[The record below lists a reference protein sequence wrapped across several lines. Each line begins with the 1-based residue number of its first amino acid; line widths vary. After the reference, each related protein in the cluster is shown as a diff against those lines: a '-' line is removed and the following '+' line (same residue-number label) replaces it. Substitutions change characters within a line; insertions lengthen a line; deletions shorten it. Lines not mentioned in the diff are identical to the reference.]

1 MDADGLDVDAL
12 EQVLARHEVK
22 LCALQ
27 TACQNPTGRHMS
39 RERKERLA
47 ALARERN
54 FFVLEDGVYADLRF
68 EGPPQRRLRELAPGH
83 VIYADSLSKTVGG
96 GLRIGWLAARGPVH
110 ERLALLKLETDFH
123 SATLEQHIAARYL
136 AAGGYDE
143 LLERARPFYRE
154 RRDVLLAALERHMPG
169 EYKVD
174 PPQGGHH
181 AWITLTRNLDDRALY
196 DAAVRHGVAF
206 TPGVVVT
213 AERSTQTRLRL
224 SFSLLSPE
232 QLDQGVKRLARAVR
246 ELARAGAE
254 PQRRAISLS

>member
-1 MDADGLDVDAL
+1 M
-12 EQVLARHEVK
+12 
-22 LCALQ
+22 
-27 TACQNPTGRHMS
+27 
-39 RERKERLA
+39 
-47 ALARERN
+47 
-54 FFVLEDGVYADLRF
+54 
-68 EGPPQRRLRELAPGH
+68 
-83 VIYADSLSKTVGG
+83 IYADSLSKTVGG

-110 ERLALLKLETDFH
+110 ERLALLKLETDLPS

-143 LLERARPFYRE
+143 LLERARTVRYRE
-154 RRDVLLAALERHMPG
+154 RRDVAAASCARAPHG
-169 EYKVD
+169 RASTRSS

-246 ELARAGAE
+246 ELARASTR
-254 PQRRAISLS
+254 PRRRAISLS